1 MITRLFTLL
10 FLVTVVS
17 GQTPAPPEIH
27 VKLSLAENKTVY
39 RTGEPIKIVMDFAA
53 DREGYLLE
61 VTSEGND
68 LVSDKILISPETGI
82 THWYAELMDNSRY
95 RGRDY
100 FGYEKLTSSP
110 RRLEIVLNDSLRF
123 DNPGRYTVSI
133 TTSRIRKPAKDPY
146 GEPLTMT
153 TNAISFEVQ
162 SMSDEDEAKEVKRLS
177 DLLNNTRESRA
188 GEPIARQLSYL
199 TGEPST
205 REKVRRF
212 VNSDERTDSYRYTL
226 YTGLFIA
233 RDRALVLKLMETAL
247 RDPNIPTT
255 SLMLGAACRL
265 KVMIN
270 YGVSQRPVE
279 LPTGLLQPQEDPRN
293 REIREGYLAELA
305 AGLGKRNG
313 NSLTTTATTILTST
327 LPQSQSDSAGVREAR
342 NVLVQQFDTLHPFTQ
357 EWLLRVYWDQMRDPL
372 LIPSLKKMLTATTS
386 VGDKNLHETA
396 LLRLL
401 EMAPADVRPYVIAE
415 IRNPDSFQETETLGK
430 LKDESLPE
438 VDVSLLEQIRKFT
451 QSTDNRAR
459 VLLRL
464 KTQLL
469 SRFATDRIYG
479 ELMQLYQQ
487 MGANLPREARPGL
500 LAYFAKYNEREAIPL
515 IEQAVADLQP
525 GEYPQVL
532 SDVTALYYSDAID
545 DLLQKLMER
554 DDPAMASHAAYLIG
568 VHGSAGDEKLL
579 EARLKRWQEQWRDR
593 VADADA
599 KQQGQIEREL
609 IYALIHGKS
618 WKLSPERVRELQT
631 SCLTQMCKQ
640 NNVVSQ

>member
-10 FLVTVVS
+10 FFVTVIS
-17 GQTPAPPEIH
+17 GQTPAPPEVH

-39 RTGEPIKIVMDFAA
+39 RIGEPIRIAMDFAA
-53 DREGYLLE
+53 DREGYLVE

-68 LVSDKILISPETGI
+68 LLSDKILISPETGI
-82 THWYAELMDNSRY
+82 THWYLELMDNRY
-95 RGRDY
+95 GGRDY

-123 DNPGRYTVSI
+123 DNPGRYTVSV
-133 TTSRIRKPAKDPY
+133 TTSRLRKPAKDPY
-146 GEPLTMT
+146 GEPFTIT

-177 DLLNNTRESRA
+177 DLLNATRESRA
-188 GEPIARQLSYL
+188 GEPIAKRLAYL

-212 VNSDERTDSYRYTL
+212 IDSDERTDSYRYTI
-226 YTGLFIA
+226 YNGLFIA
-233 RDRALVLKLMETAL
+233 RNRALVLKLIETAL
-247 RDPNIPTT
+247 RDPNIPAT

-265 KVMIN
+265 GVLLN
-270 YGVSQRPVE
+270 YGVSERPVG
-279 LPTGLLQPQEDPRN
+279 PVIGVLQPQEDPRN
-293 REIREGYLAELA
+293 REVREAYLAELA

-313 NSLTTTATTILTST
+313 NSLTTTATTILSSIW
-327 LPQSQSDSAGVREAR
+327 PQSKSDSPDAREAR

-357 EWLLRVYWDQMRDPL
+357 EWLLRQYWNQMRDPL

-401 EMAPADVRPYVIAE
+401 EMAPDEVRPFVIAE
-415 IRNPDSFQETETLGK
+415 IRNPNSFQEAETLGK
-430 LKDESLPE
+430 LKDDSLPE
-438 VDVSLLEQIRKFT
+438 VDASLLEQIRKLT

-479 ELMQLYQQ
+479 ELMQLYRE

-500 LAYFAKYNEREAIPL
+500 LAYFAKHNEREAMPL

-525 GEYPQVL
+525 GESPQLL
-532 SDVTALYYSDAID
+532 SDVTKLYYSDAIGE
-545 DLLQKLMER
+545 LLNKLMEK
-554 DDPAMASHAAYLIG
+554 DDPAMASYAAYLIG
-568 VHGSAGDEKLL
+568 VHGKTGDEKLL

-593 VADADA
+593 VAEADA

-609 IYALIHGKS
+609 VYALVNGKS
-618 WKLSPERVRELQT
+618 WKLSPERVRELRT
-631 SCLTQMCKQ
+631 SCLTKMCKQ

>member
-1 MITRLFTLL
+1 M
-10 FLVTVVS
+10 
-17 GQTPAPPEIH
+17 A
-27 VKLSLAENKTVY
+27 
-39 RTGEPIKIVMDFAA
+39 
-53 DREGYLLE
+53 
-61 VTSEGND
+61 
-68 LVSDKILISPETGI
+68 
-82 THWYAELMDNSRY
+82 
-95 RGRDY
+95 
-100 FGYEKLTSSP
+100 
-110 RRLEIVLNDSLRF
+110 
-123 DNPGRYTVSI
+123 
-133 TTSRIRKPAKDPY
+133 
-146 GEPLTMT
+146 
-153 TNAISFEVQ
+153 
-162 SMSDEDEAKEVKRLS
+162 
-177 DLLNNTRESRA
+177 
-188 GEPIARQLSYL
+188 
-199 TGEPST
+199 
-205 REKVRRF
+205 
-212 VNSDERTDSYRYTL
+212 
-226 YTGLFIA
+226 
-233 RDRALVLKLMETAL
+233 
-247 RDPNIPTT
+247 
-255 SLMLGAACRL
+255 
-265 KVMIN
+265 
-270 YGVSQRPVE
+270 
-279 LPTGLLQPQEDPRN
+279 
-293 REIREGYLAELA
+293 
-305 AGLGKRNG
+305 
-313 NSLTTTATTILTST
+313 TTATTILSSIW
-327 LPQSQSDSAGVREAR
+327 PQSKSDSPDVREAR

-357 EWLLRVYWDQMRDPL
+357 EWLLRQYWNQMRDPL

-438 VDVSLLEQIRKFT
+438 VDASLLEQIRKFT

-515 IEQAVADLQP
+515 IEQAVADWQP
-525 GEYPQVL
+525 GEYPQRL

>member
-10 FLVTVVS
+10 FFVTVIS
-17 GQTPAPPEIH
+17 GQTPAPPEVH

-39 RTGEPIKIVMDFAA
+39 RIGEPIRIAMDFAA

-68 LVSDKILISPETGI
+68 LLSDKILISPETGI
-82 THWYAELMDNSRY
+82 THWYLELMDNRY
-95 RGRDY
+95 GGRDY

-123 DNPGRYTVSI
+123 DNPGRYTVSV
-133 TTSRIRKPAKDPY
+133 TTSRLRKPAKDPY
-146 GEPLTMT
+146 GEPFTIT

-177 DLLNNTRESRA
+177 DLLNTTRESRA
-188 GEPIARQLSYL
+188 GEPIAKRLAYL

-212 VNSDERTDSYRYTL
+212 IDSDERTDSYRYTI
-226 YTGLFIA
+226 YNGLFIA
-233 RDRALVLKLMETAL
+233 RNRTLVLKLIETAL
-247 RDPNIPTT
+247 RDPNIPAT

-265 KVMIN
+265 KVLLN
-270 YGVSQRPVE
+270 YGVSERPVG
-279 LPTGLLQPQEDPRN
+279 PVIGVLQPQEDPRN
-293 REIREGYLAELA
+293 REVREAYLAELA

-313 NSLTTTATTILTST
+313 SSLTTTATTILTATPS
-327 LPQSQSDSAGVREAR
+327 QSQSESAGAREAR
-342 NVLVQQFDTLHPFTQ
+342 NVLVQQFDTLHPFIQ
-357 EWLLRVYWDQMRDPL
+357 EWLLRVQWDRLRDPIL
-372 LIPSLKKMLTATTS
+372 VPSLKKLLTATG
-386 VGDKNLHETA
+386 VGEKNMHDTA

-401 EMAPADVRPYVIAE
+401 ELAPDDARSYVVAE
-415 IRNPDSFQETETLGK
+415 IRNPNSFLETETLGK
-430 LKDESLPE
+430 LKDDSLPE
-438 VDVSLLEQIRKFT
+438 VDASLLEQIRKLT

-479 ELMQLYQQ
+479 EVRQLYQQ
-487 MGANLPREARPGL
+487 NLPREARPGL
-500 LAYFAKYNEREAIPL
+500 LAYFAKHNEREAMPL

-532 SDVTALYYSDAID
+532 SDVTTLYYSDAIGE
-545 DLLQKLMER
+545 LLKKLMETE
-554 DDPAMASHAAYLIG
+554 DPVLASHAAYLIG

-579 EARLKRWQEQWRDR
+579 EARLKRWREQWRDR
-593 VADADA
+593 VAEADA

-609 IYALIHGKS
+609 IDALVSGKS
-618 WKLSPERVRELQT
+618 WKLPPERVRELRA
-631 SCLTQMCKQ
+631 SCLTKMCKQ